1 MRVRQYK
8 TDPAALL
15 KQGLEIMK
23 SSDGSLFY
31 FRVMAVN
38 TVLSGHFSCE
48 VGALAGVSRTTI
60 DNWVR
65 AVDERGFEA
74 LQPKKP
80 PGRQAKLTESQYMEI
95 EAALRDS
102 PDMHGYKVWDGPSL
116 SNYIGNRYNVSLGVR
131 QCQRL
136 FHRLGF
142 ARIRPRRYP
151 SKMKE
156 HTEEREEFKKNF
168 RGVRR

>member
-1 MRVRQYK
+1 M
-8 TDPAALL
+8 
-15 KQGLEIMK
+15 
-23 SSDGSLFY
+23 
-31 FRVMAVN
+31 
-38 TVLSGHFSCE
+38 
-48 VGALAGVSRTTI
+48 
-60 DNWVR
+60 
-65 AVDERGFEA
+65 
-74 LQPKKP
+74 QPKKP

-116 SNYIGNRYNVSLGVR
+116 SDYIGNRYNVNLGVR

-168 RGVRR
+168 RGVR